1 MRSRIGRNV
10 ALDSDVCPRNG
21 PRSGAAHRNKLTL
34 RFHSIPRAHIGRDWP
49 IYYAPPISPHS
60 TMRRLLWL
68 IVLSLGLPHTAS
80 AQQASAVVASAPE
93 QMAASA
99 PPAASAPLAD
109 ANDQPNEANR
119 RITSYL
125 TKKFGVAKERAAKLA
140 DIVSVTA
147 TKYSLPPALVYA
159 IISIESRFQEKAR
172 GQHGATGLMQVVP
185 AAHRGLLRNVK
196 DLTEPNANVEVGSA
210 ILSGYVRAAGGDV
223 RAGLRSYSGGSN
235 AYAAKVMQRV
245 DSFRFVL
252 EPGDDAK
259 AVNSVNSVN
268 DTKARMVPVSDKSGT
283 Q

>member
-1 MRSRIGRNV
+1 
-10 ALDSDVCPRNG
+10 
-21 PRSGAAHRNKLTL
+21 
-34 RFHSIPRAHIGRDWP
+34 
-49 IYYAPPISPHS
+49 
-60 TMRRLLWL
+60 MRRFLWL
-68 IVLSLGLPHTAS
+68 IVLSLGIAQQAS
-80 AQQASAVVASAPE
+80 AQQAPALPVFAPDA
-93 QMAASA
+93 AASA
-99 PPAASAPLAD
+99 PTVASAPLAD

-119 RITSYL
+119 RITTYL
-125 TKKFGVAKERAAKLA
+125 TKKFGVARERAAKLA

-185 AAHRGLLRNVK
+185 TAHRGLVRNVK

-245 DSFRFVL
+245 DAFRFVL
-252 EPGDDAK
+252 EPDDDAK
-259 AVNSVNSVN
+259 AANPAS
-268 DTKARMVPVSDKSGT
+268 DAKARMVPVSEKSSPT
-283 Q
+283 SVRSN